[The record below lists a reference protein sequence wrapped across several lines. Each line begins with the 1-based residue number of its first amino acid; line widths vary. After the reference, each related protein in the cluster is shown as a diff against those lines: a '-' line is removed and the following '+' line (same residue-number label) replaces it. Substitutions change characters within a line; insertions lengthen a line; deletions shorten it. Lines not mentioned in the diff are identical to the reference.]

1 MDELS
6 EDQHRYVLDIIAIV
20 VDFNKLSAQGNCI
33 AYLLDTHFLSETNNK
48 TVSQAIVRSVNN
60 YNIDFD
66 NVCVIN
72 SDNVSY
78 MK

>member
-20 VDFNKLSAQGNCI
+20 VDFNELSAQGNCI

-48 TVSQAIVRSVNN
+48 TVSQAIVSSVNN